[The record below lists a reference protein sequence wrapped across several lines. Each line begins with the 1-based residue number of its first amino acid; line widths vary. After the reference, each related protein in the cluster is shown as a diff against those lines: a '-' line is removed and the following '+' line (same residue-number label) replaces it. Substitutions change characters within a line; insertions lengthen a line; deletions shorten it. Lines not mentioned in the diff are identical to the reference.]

1 MAQQLYIKGVA
12 VDMPAEEIKIK
23 VASNILSDAD
33 KIMTAHSYN
42 VALPRTMTNDNVF
55 ALAYVPAAETGSK
68 TTHRY
73 LTASLYVD
81 DVPLFVAGQ
90 AVLTS
95 VDDKGYNLTLLWGVL
110 GVFDEIKRE
119 GLKVCELPLSVY
131 WSESN
136 AQWLTLAQNNQPID
150 EPYNSGMNAT
160 IYGTLDSASKTEADK
175 HPWWMPADTAVN
187 ILTKIAAVYG
197 IGIDYSTL
205 ASQRLARLTHIA
217 TTLRTMCKGEEVG
230 WWTYSVL
237 RSLGNNKFYIEWFN
251 NNGATADNVNI
262 WQNALKAD
270 SNGVYVAQSAVH
282 FKSVRVYGYRTRD
295 DFWLGF
301 PKAPD
306 NEVQINPTYNSQTQ
320 RWEIDHTWYDAQLE
334 AGDYL
339 PAFSTHHDGVPSE
352 QTQFRMEVVIDE
364 VAEAVV
370 GQRWEYT
377 RNAPDVGI
385 IKYISECLAHIGG
398 FIVGSV
404 TKADRLRVMT
414 FDEVAQATP
423 IEYELQGVKSIAMTF
438 GNLARKNIYLH
449 TENKDDEAQG
459 MPPYTA
465 EGYIS
470 TNDNTLQVE
479 RDAFKSEF
487 KVPRTNKILHWE
499 VAKNENANNYKA
511 TWHDAGK
518 NVLGFDVTFHYYNTG
533 QDFGRTL
540 ADYYSEY
547 QRVVT
552 YPKAIEVIVRLSV
565 VQLMQVDFTRPIYIE
580 QLGRQYLIESVES
593 DNNDNYKLKLLQ
605 I

>member
-1 MAQQLYIKGVA
+1 MQQLYIRGVA

-55 ALAYVPAAETGSK
+55 ALAYVPAAETGGN

-81 DVPLFVAGQ
+81 DVPLFVDGQ

-150 EPYNSGMNAT
+150 EPYNSGMNAI
-160 IYGTLDSASKTEADK
+160 IYGTLDSASKTEADT

-197 IGIDYSTL
+197 IAIDYSML
-205 ASQRLARLTHIA
+205 ASQRLAKLTHIA

-237 RSLGNNKFYIEWFN
+237 RSLGNNKYYIEWFN

-270 SNGVYVAQSAVH
+270 TNGVYVAQSAVH

-295 DFWLGF
+295 DFWLVF

-306 NEVQINPTYNSQTQ
+306 NEVQINPTYNSQTK
-320 RWEIDHTWYDAQLE
+320 RWEIDHTWYEAQLE
-334 AGDYL
+334 AGDTL
-339 PAFSTHHDGVPSE
+339 PFFSTHHDGVPSE

-364 VAEAVV
+364 VGEAVV

-377 RNAPDVGI
+377 RNAPDVSI

-404 TKADRLRVMT
+404 SKADRLRVMT

-423 IEYELQGVKSIAMTF
+423 IEYELLGVKSIAMTF
-438 GNLARKNIYLH
+438 GNLARKNIYQH

-459 MPPYTA
+459 MPSYTA

-479 RDAFKSEF
+479 RTAFKSEF

-518 NVLGFDVTFHYYNTG
+518 YVLGFDVTFHYYNTG

-540 ADYYSEY
+540 ANYYGEY

-580 QLGRQYLIESVES
+580 QLGRQYLIESIETES
-593 DNNDNYKLKLLQ
+593 NNRYKFKLVQ